1 MNTKKLTKLQ
11 MEHVDEALKILLSHL
26 TNIPPRSTID
36 ETLGA
41 MKEYA
46 AMEMLKYA
54 ETVSDVTE
62 TILAKEFLEWVTDNG
77 FYDKNRAPGLEASF
91 NWKRTGIAESLSTE
105 ELLDKFLDESRN
117 L

>member
-1 MNTKKLTKLQ
+1 
-11 MEHVDEALKILLSHL
+11 MEHVDEALKVLLSHL
-26 TNIPPRSTID
+26 TDIPPRSTIG

-62 TILAKEFLEWVTDNG
+62 TILAKDFLEWVTSNG
-77 FYDKNRAPGLEASF
+77 FYDKNGAPGLEACF
-91 NWKRTGIAESLSTE
+91 NWKRTGIVESLSTE
-105 ELLDKFLDESRN
+105 ELLDKFLEDSGN